1 MTQWQRIC
9 LLRCGFSSWV
19 RNIPWSRNL
28 NPLQYSCMYNFMD
41 RGAWWATVHGV
52 AKESDM
58 TEQECIKTWRLKWE
72 WDSISKSF
80 SKFLSFQSHFS
91 CFSDWNNFCLLL
103 LYSLCIECI
112 SKYLKPTLHDRS
124 FFSLAIEIQTPL
136 PKYILSKFTFM
147 VEFLELAICLNSW
160 NLLKA
165 DELSYWIPI
174 SSSIFWENSYTT
186 IISDEVRLSHAC

>member
-124 FFSLAIEIQTPL
+124 FFSLAIEILFQ
-136 PKYILSKFTFM
+136 STF
-147 VEFLELAICLNSW
+147 FQNLHLWLNSW
-160 NLLKA
+160 NWQSA
-165 DELSYWIPI
+165 WIPGI
-174 SSSIFWENSYTT
+174 CWKQMNWAIEFQSHLVYFGRIHLLPSSQMKS
-186 IISDEVRLSHAC
+186 A